1 MDATDLGLLVLRL
14 VVGLTFAAHG
24 AQKAFGWF
32 DGIGWA
38 GWQGIMERL
47 GFRPIVLFAAVS
59 TGAELVGGLCLAAG
73 FVTPLA
79 ATILVGQLIVIIAK
93 SHWANG
99 FWNRANGFEFPLALL
114 GGTVAI
120 GLSGPGAISLDALA
134 GFASSD
140 EVRIALF
147 GVGVVGGLLTLV
159 VPTLTRKPADEA
171 AAHN

>member
-1 MDATDLGLLVLRL
+1 MDATNLGLLVLRL
-14 VVGLTFAAHG
+14 VMGLTFAAHG

-38 GWQGIMERL
+38 GWQGIMVRL
-47 GFRPIVLFAAVS
+47 GFRPTVLFAAVS
-59 TGAELVGGLCLAAG
+59 TGAELVGGVSLAAG
-73 FVTPLA
+73 FLTPLA

-114 GGTVAI
+114 GGTGAI
-120 GLSGPGAISLDALA
+120 GLIGPGAISLDAVD
-134 GFASSD
+134 GFALS
-140 EVRIALF
+140 EAIRIALVV
-147 GVGVVGGLLTLV
+147 VGVVGGLLTLA
-159 VPTLTRKPADEA
+159 VPSLTPKPADET